1 MTDQDYRLISERH
14 AGSLIMSGTHGCEAG
29 CEGGRKLEGLR
40 RRRSDMTRRWESDSL
55 EPVGTRDHA
64 RGPMDA
70 PVTLVKY
77 GDYECPYCGE
87 AHPVLKELLERVGEQ
102 VRFVFR
108 LFPLDTVHPR
118 ARRAAQAAEAAASQ
132 GRFWEMHDLL
142 YERQDELSEEDLLR
156 YAAELGLDLRRFE
169 VDLTNDHHAWRIEE
183 DRLGGDRAGVRGT
196 PTLFVN
202 GVRYT
207 GTLDLEGLLAA
218 VEEAT
223 SSSSASLGEGGGMT
237 ERIGP
242 LAHLLDEICSERRG
256 VNNRTLRWVVNLAV
270 EIAREGREGRKIG
283 TLFVVGDSEAVL
295 EHSRPMILDPLY
307 GHPQESKRIE
317 DSDLRETLKE
327 LAQLDGAFVVSDEGV
342 VISAARYIDAASDH
356 LELPLG
362 LGSRHVAAASVSSR
376 TEAVSVA
383 VSESSTVRM
392 FDDGELVAEIVP
404 ELWILGEYGS
414 YLDGSSMGR

>member
-1 MTDQDYRLISERH
+1 MVWSRSE
-14 AGSLIMSGTHGCEAG
+14 L
-29 CEGGRKLEGLR
+29 
-40 RRRSDMTRRWESDSL
+40 D
-55 EPVGTRDHA
+55 RDHA

-87 AHPVLKELLERVGEQ
+87 AHPVLKELQERVGEQ

-108 LFPLDTVHPR
+108 HFPLDTVHPR

-142 YERQDELSEEDLLR
+142 YERQDELGEEDLMR
-156 YAAELGLDLRRFE
+156 YAAELGLDLGQF
-169 VDLTNDHHAWRIEE
+169 EE

-196 PTLFVN
+196 PTFFVN
-202 GVRYT
+202 GTRYT
-207 GTLDLEGLLAA
+207 GTIDLDGLLAV
-218 VEEAT
+218 VEEAA
-223 SSSSASLGEGGGMT
+223 SSSGASLGAGGVAEGP
-237 ERIGP
+237 GP
-242 LAHLLDEICSERRG
+242 LAHLLDEVCSERRG
-256 VNNRTLRWVVNLAV
+256 VNNRTLRRVVNLAV

-283 TLFVVGDSEAVL
+283 TLFVVGDTEAVL
-295 EHSRPMILDPLY
+295 KHSRPMILDPLY
-307 GHPQESKRIE
+307 GHTHESKRIQ
-317 DSDLRETLKE
+317 DPNLRETLKE

-342 VISAARYIDAASDH
+342 VLSAARYIDATSNH

-376 TEAVSVA
+376 TDAVAVA

-404 ELWILGEYGS
+404 ELWLLGGFGS
-414 YLDGSSMGR
+414 YVDGSSTGRETRRTTL